1 MFNEPDEPSM
11 FDEIQTV
18 VFASPEKV
26 GKVFRVLDDKLRL
39 CLICEGVFTR
49 QGAAGHANVACYP
62 RTRESEDDE
71 GMVPSATDAEF
82 LPILVRAYG
91 YRSNL

>member
-26 GKVFRVLDDKLRL
+26 GKVFRVLDENLRL
-39 CLICEGVFTR
+39 CLICDEVFTAH
-49 QGAAGHANVACYP
+49 AAAEHA
-62 RTRESEDDE
+62 ESVCRPQ
-71 GMVPSATDAEF
+71 MSWRS
-82 LPILVRAYG
+82 PID
-91 YRSNL
+91 